1 MKLKLFYGIIMF
13 AMLSCSGGNGL
24 SESSII
30 GTWSRPID
38 TGMTVTTTDEKGE
51 TSQVKTGPVS
61 DEIMIFNPD
70 MTFTM
75 KETPRSGN
83 ADFYVSHGTWKI
95 SEDNKAV
102 EIFIEGQAS
111 TLVIL
116 KINDTR
122 FVTEATNGNEIV
134 FEKI

>member
-1 MKLKLFYGIIMF
+1 
-13 AMLSCSGGNGL
+13 
-24 SESSII
+24 
-30 GTWSRPID
+30 
-38 TGMTVTTTDEKGE
+38 MTL
-51 TSQVKTGPVS
+51 
-61 DEIMIFNPD
+61 
-70 MTFTM
+70 TM
-75 KETPRSGN
+75 KETPGSGN

-116 KINDTR
+116 KINDDR

>member
-1 MKLKLFYGIIMF
+1 
-13 AMLSCSGGNGL
+13 
-24 SESSII
+24 
-30 GTWSRPID
+30 
-38 TGMTVTTTDEKGE
+38 
-51 TSQVKTGPVS
+51 
-61 DEIMIFNPD
+61 

-116 KINDTR
+116 KINDDR